1 MEPGA
6 RGVWEAR
13 ADPSR
18 ALTICGAA
26 AGSCAAE
33 AAPCDC
39 CGCAG
44 TSPRTDAEML
54 LGFLQSLQ
62 PTRKSSHLTHHARFP
77 IVPQSTARA
86 ILALLQMALLAGRT
100 GLGAVRRM
108 APAAARGF
116 ATEKQIAL
124 RIAAT
129 SNLKKVSC
137 RRGSVGSAGNG
148 GDERGGGL
156 QRQPLPMAE
165 LGESIQNGKGGE
177 KGGER
182 ERRKHDNTND
192 AKKACIY

>member
-148 GDERGGGL
+148 GGGRGGGIAAPTAAHG
-156 QRQPLPMAE
+156 RAWRIYSKRE
-165 LGESIQNGKGGE
+165 GGE
-177 KGGER
+177 KGRR
-182 ERRKHDNTND
+182 ERAVKTR
-192 AKKACIY
+192 